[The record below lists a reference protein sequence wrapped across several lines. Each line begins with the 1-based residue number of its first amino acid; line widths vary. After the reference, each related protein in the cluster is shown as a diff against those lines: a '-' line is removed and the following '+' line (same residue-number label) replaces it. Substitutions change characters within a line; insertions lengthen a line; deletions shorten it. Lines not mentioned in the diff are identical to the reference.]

1 MAIDQRQIMSINF
14 PTGFTVDPI
23 VQDDNI
29 QMSSKFNNDDSLY
42 HVTFSLPEKFIRQ
55 PEFYEPESEPEPEP
69 EPRPSSYKGAL
80 SDYTV
85 DEILT
90 IVRSGEAPDYWQ
102 VGNSVTIPMSAF
114 RFTNDPAD
122 TQAYDVG
129 SVTLSII
136 GFDHN
141 RENET
146 PGYDHTMTFMCM
158 NTSGHSKA
166 IVDHASTDVPIAF
179 SSSVVRAD
187 KTFNAFE
194 NNFYNAL
201 PADWKK
207 AIIKV
212 QKTGVY
218 GQDTSNCKVFQLSYY
233 EAYGDSADNV
243 LNHITP
249 AFYQNGRQQ
258 QYELFQQQGFPSVFG
273 AYSIW
278 LIYTNEST
286 TVTSRDI
293 YENKTDTCVTLR
305 HGMMTYISDVQGSN
319 RTYKVVNYGSP
330 YLYFN
335 LSSSLTP
342 SWMQWE
348 SNVTKYRDVIVTP
361 RASIIPCF
369 TIG

>member
-23 VQDDNI
+23 VQNDDI

-55 PEFYEPESEPEPEP
+55 PEFYEPEPEPS
-69 EPRPSSYKGAL
+69 PSLYKGAL

-102 VGNSVTIPMSAF
+102 VGNSIAIPMSAF

-122 TQAYDVG
+122 TTAYGIG
-129 SVTLSII
+129 SAIVSII

-146 PGYDHTMTFMCM
+146 PGYAHTMTFACM
-158 NTSGHSKA
+158 KKSAGSTVVTNN
-166 IVDHASTDVPIAF
+166 ASTDLPIAF
-179 SSSVVRAD
+179 SSAAVRAD

-201 PADWKK
+201 PSDWKE
-207 AIIKV
+207 AIINV

-243 LNHITP
+243 LNHITSE
-249 AFYQNGRQQ
+249 FYQNGRQQ
-258 QYELFQQQGFPSVFG
+258 QYKLFQETGFPSVFG
-273 AYSIW
+273 VYLGWSAYTDQSQ
-278 LIYTNEST
+278 
-286 TVTSRDI
+286 TVSSRDI
-293 YENKTDTCVTLR
+293 YEDKTNSCVTLR
-305 HGMMTYISDVQGSN
+305 HGVMSYLTDVEGSK
-319 RTYKVVNYGSP
+319 RALKTASYGSP

-335 LSSSLTP
+335 LASSNTP
-342 SWMQWE
+342 SWMEWE
-348 SNVTKYRDVIVTP
+348 YGVQKTKDVIVTP
-361 RASIIPCF
+361 RAAIIPCF